1 MELIS
6 ENVIRCGSVQN
17 AECFF
22 FCSFFRKCLL
32 SPGGD
37 NRVFFLT
44 ELILVLGAVAW
55 LCVEKDVIYAWD

>member
-22 FCSFFRKCLL
+22 FFFRKCLL
-32 SPGGD
+32 SSGGD
-37 NRVFFLT
+37 NGVFFLT
-44 ELILVLGAVAW
+44 ELILVLVAVA
-55 LCVEKDVIYAWD
+55 